1 MATVLEAHG
10 VEVAFTSSLAVL
22 EDVDLRLTPGF
33 YGLVGANGAG
43 KTTLLRVLAGALAPS
58 HGSIRLSPSGA
69 TVAYCAQE
77 DDGTVPLSPGERK
90 RAQLDAALATRPDV
104 LLLDEPTNHL
114 DGAARSKLIAAL
126 RRFRGICVIVSHDRE
141 LLDTLPSAIVRVH
154 ERRATIYPGSY
165 AEASRLWQM
174 EREAE
179 VDAHRRAKGEVRA
192 IERRLAEARAKH
204 AAADRARSSRTRM
217 KNKNDHDARGMGAK
231 VVAGWAEARAGR
243 EVGVARA
250 DLARAAAAVPR
261 IERDRTLGASVFA
274 TYARA
279 PSPVLFHLDQP
290 SITVTRDDRVR
301 IAGPNGAGKTTLIR
315 ALLAASHATDH
326 VLYLPQEIDD
336 DAASALTR
344 DVASLDPETRGRVLS
359 VFGSLGSDPERIARR
374 GAGDA
379 SLSPGEAR
387 KLALAFGLGRHA
399 WALVLDE
406 PTNHLDLPTIERLE
420 RALAAYP
427 GCIVLVTHDE
437 AFAAA
442 CTARTIDLSDARP

>member
-1 MATVLEAHG
+1 MATVLEMHG
-10 VEVAFTSSLAVL
+10 VEVSFTSSLAVL

-43 KTTLLRVLAGALAPS
+43 KTTLLRVLAGDLAPS
-58 HGSIRLSPSGA
+58 RGSIRMSPSGA

-77 DDGTVPLSPGERK
+77 DDRAMAASPGERK

-114 DGAARSKLIAAL
+114 DGAALAGLVATL
-126 RRFRGICVIVSHDRE
+126 RRFRGICILVSHDRE
-141 LLDTLPSAIVRVH
+141 LLDTLPNAIIRVH
-154 ERRATIYPGSY
+154 DRRATLYPGNY
-165 AEASRLWQM
+165 EEASRLWRM
-174 EREAE
+174 ERDAE

-192 IERRLAEARAKH
+192 IERRLADARAKH
-204 AAADRARSSRTRM
+204 AAADRARSARTRM
-217 KNKNDHDARGMGAK
+217 KNKNDHDAKSMGAK
-231 VVAGWAEARAGR
+231 VVAGWAEGRAGR

-261 IERDRTLGASVFA
+261 IERDRTVGANVFA
-274 TYARA
+274 SWARA
-279 PSPVLFHLDQP
+279 ATPILFHLDEP

-315 ALLAASHATDH
+315 ALLAASHVTDH
-326 VLYLPQEIDD
+326 VLYLPQELLEDD
-336 DAASALTR
+336 VAALTR
-344 DVASLDPETRGRVLS
+344 DVAALDPETRGRVLS
-359 VFGSLGSDPERIARR
+359 VFGALGSDPERIARR

-420 RALAAYP
+420 RALEAYP

-437 AFAAA
+437 AFAAT
-442 CTARTIDLSDARP
+442 CTTRTIDLP